1 MKRVG
6 IFVAV
11 RWRGAEELVGSL
23 RAALTKA
30 GVDVWQTSTWDDPSA
45 KGMIQGTDLII
56 CLGGDGSMLWAA
68 RAVVPHA
75 APILGVNMGR
85 LGFLAE
91 LGPAELLER
100 LPGVLS
106 GEGRIEERAMLQVQV
121 PKGGQ
126 TFQALN
132 DAVLSRSQ
140 AGRPV
145 YLDVAIDGQRLAV
158 YRSDAV
164 IVATATGSTGYS
176 LSAGGPILHPE
187 SRSLV
192 LTPVAPH
199 IVSSRPLVLP
209 EDAVVDMVVSAD
221 DGATVSVDG
230 QVNRPLDSGDS
241 ISVCRSV
248 HVARFLRLS
257 EPSHYYEILGERL
270 DWLRGINPAA
280 FPELFAQSGP
290 DSSGD

>member
-1 MKRVG
+1 MRKVG
-6 IFVAV
+6 IFIAP
-11 RWRGAEELVGSL
+11 RWSGAQKLLESL
-23 RAALTKA
+23 RAALGKE
-30 GVDVWQTSTWDDPSA
+30 VDEVWQTSNWDDHA
-45 KGMIQGTDLII
+45 AQEKIEGTDLIV

-75 APILGVNMGR
+75 VPILGVNMGR

-91 LGPAELLER
+91 IGPKELMVS
-100 LPGVLS
+100 LPKVLK
-106 GEGRIEERAMLQVQV
+106 GEGRVEERAMLQARV
-121 PKGGQ
+121 PAWGQ

-132 DAVLSRSQ
+132 DVVVGRSI

-145 YLDVAIDGQRLAV
+145 YLDVSVDGRRLAL

-187 SRSLV
+187 TRDIV

-199 IVSSRPLVLP
+199 LAPGRPLVLP
-209 EDAVVDMVVSAD
+209 QDAVVDLVVSTAE
-221 DGATVSVDG
+221 GATVSIDG
-230 QVNRPLDSGDS
+230 QVNRELASGDTVS
-241 ISVCRSV
+241 ICRSP

-257 EPSHYYEILGERL
+257 EPSDYYRILAERL
-270 DWLRGINPAA
+270 EWLRGINPAE
-280 FPELFAQSGP
+280 FPELFEQGGGEAR
-290 DSSGD
+290 